1 MKSPIV
7 SSLSTG
13 NSGKANLVARLG
25 QTTTGRLPFLGVVGY
40 GGNPS
45 FYAGG
50 ICPRLE
56 ENFGESLDSFT
67 PRETLKRINMDV
79 SRCLTGLDQVLKV
92 AFVGNGSQPKA
103 GSSKPSA
110 DPTKPKTA
118 KMSTCV
124 SCNLRL
130 KR

>member
-1 MKSPIV
+1 M
-7 SSLSTG
+7 
-13 NSGKANLVARLG
+13 VARLG

-50 ICPRLE
+50 ICLRLE

-79 SRCLTGLDQVLKV
+79 SRCLTWLDQVLKV
-92 AFVGNGSQPKA
+92 AFVGNGPNPKL
-103 GSSKPSA
+103 GLRNPVLTQLSPRL
-110 DPTKPKTA
+110 PKCPLVFHAT
-118 KMSTCV
+118 
-124 SCNLRL
+124 
-130 KR
+130 